1 MSRHASVR
9 FCPLCGT
16 PLVSRD
22 DHGTHRPT
30 CPSCGYV
37 YYRNPVPAA
46 GVIVVERGRVL
57 LVKRRYAPR
66 AGAWC
71 LPAGFMEYGETPRE
85 CAVRELAEETGLR
98 CRLGDLFGVYAGFDD
113 PRVRAVLILYRA
125 ERTGGRL
132 VPGDDAIAARWFP
145 LGQPP
150 RAIAF
155 AAHRHALAEIA
166 AHLKRDATDREERN
180 ATARKERDAT
190 GRKAAPARRPA
201 RRTAVR
207 PARPPRRARAARS
220 RSRRA

>member
-1 MSRHASVR
+1 MSRHAPVR

-30 CPSCGYV
+30 CPSCGYIH
-37 YYRNPVPAA
+37 YRNPVPAA
-46 GVIVVERGRVL
+46 GVILIEQGRVL

-71 LPAGFMEYGETPRE
+71 LPAGFMEYGETPRQ
-85 CAVRELAEETGLR
+85 CAVRELAEETGLS
-98 CRLGDLFGVYAGFDD
+98 CRLDDLFGVYAGFDD

-125 ERTGGRL
+125 ERAGGRL

-145 LGQPP
+145 LDKPP

-155 AAHRHALAEIA
+155 AAHRQALAEIA
-166 AHLKRDATDREERN
+166 AQLELEAKAEQV
-180 ATARKERDAT
+180 AAR
-190 GRKAAPARRPA
+190 ARRPV
-201 RRTAVR
+201 RRTAVQ
-207 PARPPRRARAARS
+207 PAKPPRRAPGARS